1 MEQNLTEQ
9 QQLQSKEG
17 KMTDNFKV
25 KFRGVRGSYPCANK
39 NFMKY
44 GGNTSCV
51 EVNVG
56 GHMVIL
62 DAGTGLIDLGK
73 DLLKNHILTGTN
85 VAERKP
91 INATLLLSHIH
102 QDHIIGFTFFAPNH
116 IPTTNLN
123 IFGSSNY
130 NEDLAD
136 ELAQLLFT
144 KSFPIDLGDIAANLN
159 ICDINDSEQLIL
171 RHGTEPIL
179 RKITDNDGFVAQDN
193 DVIIT
198 SYKSYA
204 HPQEGVIIY
213 KIEYKGKSL
222 VYATDKETYFGGDK
236 KLANF
241 ARNCDLLIHD
251 TQYTTEDYLNPH
263 SPKQGFGHSTFDMAL
278 EAQEYC
284 HAKKVIFYH
293 YDPGYTDEKLTNI
306 AKLYADIADKADFA
320 YEGLEIEL

>member
-1 MEQNLTEQ
+1 MNEE
-9 QQLQSKEG
+9 
-17 KMTDNFKV
+17 FKV

-39 NFMKY
+39 KFMQY

-51 EVNVG
+51 EVRVG
-56 GHMVIL
+56 DHIIIL
-62 DAGTGLIDLGK
+62 DAGTGLIELGSE
-73 DLLKNHILTGTN
+73 LLKDHIMSGSHLK
-85 VAERKP
+85 ERKP
-91 INATLLLSHIH
+91 IEATMLLSHIH

-116 IPTTNLN
+116 IPTTKLN
-123 IFGSSNY
+123 VFGTSNY

-144 KSFPIDLGDIAANLN
+144 KTFPIDLGDIAANLN
-159 ICDINDSEQLIL
+159 ICDIDETECIIL
-171 RHGTEPIL
+171 RHGSDPIVKRVSEDEVEIL
-179 RKITDNDGFVAQDN
+179 PE

-204 HPQEGVIIY
+204 HPQEGVVIY

-241 ARNCDLLIHD
+241 ARGCDLLIHD

-263 SPKQGFGHSTFDMAL
+263 APKQGFGHSTFDMAL
-278 EAQEYC
+278 ECQDYC
-284 HAKKVIFYH
+284 HAKKVIFFH
-293 YDPGYTDEKLTNI
+293 FDPSYDDVKLNSI
-306 AKLYADIADKADFA
+306 AEIYGDLADKADFA
-320 YEGLEIEL
+320 YEGLEINI

>member
-1 MEQNLTEQ
+1 MNEE
-9 QQLQSKEG
+9 
-17 KMTDNFKV
+17 FKV

-39 NFMKY
+39 KFMQY

-51 EVNVG
+51 EVRVG
-56 GHMVIL
+56 GHLIIL
-62 DAGTGLIDLGK
+62 DAGTGLIELGSE
-73 DLLKNHILTGTN
+73 LLKDHIMSGSHLK
-85 VAERKP
+85 ERKP
-91 INATLLLSHIH
+91 IEATMLLSHIH

-116 IPTTNLN
+116 IPTTKLN
-123 IFGSSNY
+123 VFGTSNY

-136 ELAQLLFT
+136 ELSQLLFT

-159 ICDINDSEQLIL
+159 ICDIDETECIIL
-171 RHGTEPIL
+171 RHGSDPIIKRVSEDEVEIL
-179 RKITDNDGFVAQDN
+179 PE

-204 HPQEGVIIY
+204 HPQEGVVIY

-241 ARNCDLLIHD
+241 ARGCDLLIHD

-263 SPKQGFGHSTFDMAL
+263 APKQGFGHSTFDMAL
-278 EAQEYC
+278 ECQDYC
-284 HAKKVIFYH
+284 HAKKVIFFH
-293 YDPGYTDEKLTNI
+293 FDPSYDDDKLNSI
-306 AKLYADIADKADFA
+306 AKIYGDLADKADFA
-320 YEGLEIEL
+320 YEGLEINI

>member
-1 MEQNLTEQ
+1 MNEE
-9 QQLQSKEG
+9 
-17 KMTDNFKV
+17 FKV

-39 NFMKY
+39 KFMQY

-51 EVNVG
+51 EVRVG
-56 GHMVIL
+56 GHLIIL
-62 DAGTGLIDLGK
+62 DAGTGLIELGSE
-73 DLLKNHILTGTN
+73 LLKDHIMSGSHLK
-85 VAERKP
+85 ERKP
-91 INATLLLSHIH
+91 IEATMLLSHIH

-116 IPTTNLN
+116 IPTTKLN
-123 IFGSSNY
+123 VFGTSNY

-144 KSFPIDLGDIAANLN
+144 KTFPIDLGDIAANLN
-159 ICDINDSEQLIL
+159 ICDIDETECIIL
-171 RHGTEPIL
+171 RHGSDPIIK
-179 RKITDNDGFVAQDN
+179 RVSEDEVKILPE

-204 HPQEGVIIY
+204 HPQEGVVIY

-241 ARNCDLLIHD
+241 ARGCDLLIHD

-263 SPKQGFGHSTFDMAL
+263 APKQGFGHSTFDMAL
-278 EAQEYC
+278 ECQDYC
-284 HAKKVIFYH
+284 HAKKVIFFH
-293 YDPGYTDEKLTNI
+293 FDPSYDDDKLNNI
-306 AKLYADIADKADFA
+306 AKIYGDLADKADFA
-320 YEGLEIEL
+320 YEGLEINI

>member
-1 MEQNLTEQ
+1 MNEE
-9 QQLQSKEG
+9 
-17 KMTDNFKV
+17 FKV

-39 NFMKY
+39 KFMQY

-51 EVNVG
+51 EVRVG
-56 GHMVIL
+56 GHLIIL
-62 DAGTGLIDLGK
+62 DAGTGLIELGSE
-73 DLLKNHILTGTN
+73 LLKDHIMSGSHLK
-85 VAERKP
+85 ERKP
-91 INATLLLSHIH
+91 IEATMLLSHIH

-116 IPTTNLN
+116 IPTTKLN
-123 IFGSSNY
+123 VFGTSNY

-144 KSFPIDLGDIAANLN
+144 KTFPIDLGDIAANLN
-159 ICDINDSEQLIL
+159 ICDIDETECIIL
-171 RHGTEPIL
+171 RHGSDPIIKRVSEDEVEIL
-179 RKITDNDGFVAQDN
+179 PE

-204 HPQEGVIIY
+204 HPQEGVVIY

-241 ARNCDLLIHD
+241 ARGCDLLIHD

-263 SPKQGFGHSTFDMAL
+263 APKQGFGHSTFDMAL
-278 EAQEYC
+278 ECQDYC
-284 HAKKVIFYH
+284 HAKKVIFFH
-293 YDPGYTDEKLTNI
+293 FDPSYDDDKLNSI
-306 AKLYADIADKADFA
+306 AKIYGELADKADFA
-320 YEGLEIEL
+320 YEGLVINI

>member
-1 MEQNLTEQ
+1 MNEE
-9 QQLQSKEG
+9 
-17 KMTDNFKV
+17 FKV

-39 NFMKY
+39 KFMQY

-51 EVNVG
+51 EVRVG
-56 GHMVIL
+56 GHLIIL
-62 DAGTGLIDLGK
+62 DAGTGLIELGSE
-73 DLLKNHILTGTN
+73 LLKDHIMSGSHLK
-85 VAERKP
+85 ERKP
-91 INATLLLSHIH
+91 IEATMLLSHIH

-116 IPTTNLN
+116 IPTTKLN
-123 IFGSSNY
+123 VFGTSNY

-144 KSFPIDLGDIAANLN
+144 KTFPIDLGDIAANLN
-159 ICDINDSEQLIL
+159 ICDIDETECIIL
-171 RHGTEPIL
+171 RHGSDPIIKRVSEDEVEIL
-179 RKITDNDGFVAQDN
+179 PE

-204 HPQEGVIIY
+204 HPQEGVVIY

-241 ARNCDLLIHD
+241 ARGCDLLIHD

-263 SPKQGFGHSTFDMAL
+263 APKQGFGHSTFDMAL
-278 EAQEYC
+278 ECQDYC
-284 HAKKVIFYH
+284 HAKKVIFFH
-293 YDPGYTDEKLTNI
+293 FDPSYDDDKLNNI
-306 AKLYADIADKADFA
+306 AKIYGDLADKADFA
-320 YEGLEIEL
+320 YEGLEINI

>member
-1 MEQNLTEQ
+1 MN
-9 QQLQSKEG
+9 KE
-17 KMTDNFKV
+17 FKV

-39 NFMKY
+39 KFMQY

-51 EVNVG
+51 EVRVG
-56 GHMVIL
+56 GHLIIL
-62 DAGTGLIDLGK
+62 DAGTGLIELGSE
-73 DLLKNHILTGTN
+73 LLKDHIMSGSHLK
-85 VAERKP
+85 ERKP
-91 INATLLLSHIH
+91 IEATMLLSHIH

-116 IPTTNLN
+116 IPTTKLN
-123 IFGSSNY
+123 VFGTSNY

-144 KSFPIDLGDIAANLN
+144 KTFPIDLGDIAANLN
-159 ICDINDSEQLIL
+159 ICDIDETECIIL
-171 RHGTEPIL
+171 RHGSDPIIKRVSEDEVEIL
-179 RKITDNDGFVAQDN
+179 PE

-204 HPQEGVIIY
+204 HPQEGVVIY

-241 ARNCDLLIHD
+241 ARGCDLLIHD

-263 SPKQGFGHSTFDMAL
+263 APKQGFGHSTFDMAL
-278 EAQEYC
+278 ECQDYC
-284 HAKKVIFYH
+284 HAKKVIFFH
-293 YDPGYTDEKLTNI
+293 FDPSYDDDKLNSI
-306 AKLYADIADKADFA
+306 AKIYGDLADKADFA
-320 YEGLEIEL
+320 YEGLEINI